1 MDRTT
6 APSRTN
12 GLLRG
17 LAKITL
23 WFAPVM
29 LPTTSFSQG
38 RVSMETMTCRAAEG
52 LVTSRGAVVLGTGP
66 YTYDRFVRDGS
77 YCDIRQTTRPAYE
90 RTADSA
96 QCFIGYQCRARDGGG
111 NGGGP

>member
-1 MDRTT
+1 
-6 APSRTN
+6 
-12 GLLRG
+12 
-17 LAKITL
+17 
-23 WFAPVM
+23 M

-38 RVSMETMTCRAAEG
+38 RVSIETMMCRSAEG
-52 LVTSRGAVVLGTGP
+52 LVSSRGAVVLGTGP

-90 RTADSA
+90 RTTDSA